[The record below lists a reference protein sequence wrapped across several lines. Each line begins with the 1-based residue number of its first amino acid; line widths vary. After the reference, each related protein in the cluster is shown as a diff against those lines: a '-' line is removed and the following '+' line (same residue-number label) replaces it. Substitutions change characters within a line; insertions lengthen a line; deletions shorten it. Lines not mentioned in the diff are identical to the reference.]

1 MNNSFFRVINDTD
14 FIDFTSKGMNVYINL
29 ANTNLNIFGNHV
41 MSGEKF
47 AVSEINSN
55 LERYLRKGFAKLVA
69 NAIYA
74 AENTVETPETTEAT
88 KQKKKKT
95 TESEAISQE
104 NTEAE
109 EIPAATETPQP
120 QEQEATEEQTTAE
133 ETPETSKNI

>member
-1 MNNSFFRVINDTD
+1 MNNSFFRVANDTD
-14 FIDFTSKGMNVYINL
+14 FVDFTSKGMNVYVNL

-74 AENTVETPETTEAT
+74 AETAETPETTEAT

-95 TESEAISQE
+95 TESEAIIQE

-120 QEQEATEEQTTAE
+120 QEQEATEEQATAE